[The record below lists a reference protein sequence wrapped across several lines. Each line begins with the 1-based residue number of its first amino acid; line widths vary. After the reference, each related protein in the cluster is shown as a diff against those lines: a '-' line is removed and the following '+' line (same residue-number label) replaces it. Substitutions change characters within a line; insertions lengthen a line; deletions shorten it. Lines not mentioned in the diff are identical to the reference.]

1 LAEDHPLERPVVK
14 GFLLQ
19 IWSYLPAWLQRLASV
34 IVVPRYLVVA
44 GALIF
49 NEQGQLL
56 LCKHTYRRDVPW
68 GLPGGHL
75 EFGEDP
81 SEAVRRE
88 LLEETGFSVRTT
100 ELLLVEGSH
109 EARKVILTYLCSGVS
124 GTFIPNEEVTQIQYF
139 DLAALPPLR
148 SEEQKTVEKALAILK
163 KSNRME
169 SVYLVR
175 ERPDDRV

>member
-1 LAEDHPLERPVVK
+1 MK

-19 IWSYLPAWLQRLASV
+19 IWSYLPAWLQRLAAV
-34 IVVPRYLVVA
+34 IVVPRYQVVA

-56 LCKHTYRRDVPW
+56 LCKHTYRRDAPW

-88 LLEETGFSVRTT
+88 LMEETGFSVGAS

-124 GTFIPNEEVTQIQYF
+124 GAFTQNEEVSQIQYF

>member
-1 LAEDHPLERPVVK
+1 VK

-19 IWSYLPAWLQRLASV
+19 IWRYLPAWLQRIASA
-34 IVVPRYLVVA
+34 IVEPRYYVVA

-49 NEQGQLL
+49 NDQVQLL
-56 LCKHTYRRDVPW
+56 LCKHTYRRDAPW

-88 LLEETGFSVRTT
+88 LREETGLSVNAT
-100 ELLLVEGSH
+100 ELLLVEGSQ
-109 EARKVILTYLCSGVS
+109 ETRKVILTYLCSGAS
-124 GTFIPNEEVTQIQYF
+124 GAFIPNEEVTQIQYF
-139 DLAALPPLR
+139 DLAALPLLR
-148 SEEQKTVEKALAILK
+148 SEEQRTVAKALAILK
-163 KSNRME
+163 KSNRP
-169 SVYLVR
+169 VAVNAVQ

>member
-1 LAEDHPLERPVVK
+1 VK

-19 IWSYLPAWLQRLASV
+19 IWSYLPAWLQRLAAV
-34 IVVPRYLVVA
+34 IVVPRYQVVA

-56 LCKHTYRRDVPW
+56 LCKHTYRRDAPW

-88 LLEETGFSVRTT
+88 LMEETGFSVGAS

-124 GTFIPNEEVTQIQYF
+124 GAFTRNEEVSQIQYF
-139 DLAALPPLR
+139 DLASLPHLR

>member
-1 LAEDHPLERPVVK
+1 VK
-14 GFLLQ
+14 GFLLR
-19 IWSYLPAWLQRLASV
+19 IWSYLPAWMQQIASA
-34 IVVPRYLVVA
+34 IVEPRYYVVA

-56 LCKHTYRRDVPW
+56 LCKHTYRRDAPW

-88 LLEETGFSVRTT
+88 LIEETGLSVSVT

-109 EARKVILTYLCSGVS
+109 ETRKVILTYLCTGASGAFV
-124 GTFIPNEEVTQIQYF
+124 PNEEVTQIQYF
-139 DLAALPPLR
+139 DLATLPLLR
-148 SEEQKTVEKALAILK
+148 SEEQRTVEKALGILK
-163 KSNRME
+163 KSNRTVA
-169 SVYLVR
+169 VYG
-175 ERPDDRV
+175 